1 MEKETLQA
9 QLSFLLFSFAISFS
23 FLACLLAL
31 LHKSDRWRWQ
41 WWCSCSVCEAYVT
54 ASWVS
59 EHRNLCDW
67 YTHLLRSSPTHTIH
81 IHVLHNTITADPIN
95 VEHMLKTN
103 FNNYPKG
110 KPFSAIL
117 GDFLGQGIFNVDGD
131 RWLFQRKL
139 AGAELASPIVR
150 AFAMRIVSS
159 EVVQRL
165 LPLLNSAAAEQKQLD
180 LQDVFRRFAFDC
192 ICKISFGVDPGCL
205 ELSLPMSEFAA
216 AFDRAS
222 MLSARRA
229 AAPAT
234 AVWRLKRLFNV
245 GEEKE
250 LRKAIR
256 LIDLLAEEVIRQR
269 RKLGVSSSND
279 LLSRFMTTIDD
290 DRYCNNLV

>member
-1 MEKETLQA
+1 MEKETIQA
-9 QLSFLLFSFAISFS
+9 HLSFLLFFFAISFS
-23 FLACLLAL
+23 ILTCLLFL
-31 LHKSDRWRWQ
+31 IHKSEQWRWQ
-41 WWCSCSVCEAYVT
+41 WWCSCSICKAYVT

-67 YTHLLRSSPTHTIH
+67 YTHLLRSSPTRTIH
-81 IHVLHNTITADPIN
+81 IHVLHNTVTADPAN

-131 RWLFQRKL
+131 NWMLQRKL
-139 AGAELASPIVR
+139 AAAELTSPVVR
-150 AFAMRIVSS
+150 AFAMKIVSS

-165 LPLLNSAAAEQKQLD
+165 LPLLHTAAAEQQQLD
-180 LQDVFRRFAFDC
+180 LQDVFKRFSFDC

-205 ELSLPMSEFAA
+205 ELSLPMREFAA

-222 MLSARRA
+222 MLSARRG
-229 AAPAT
+229 AAPAP

-245 GEEKE
+245 GEERELKE
-250 LRKAIR
+250 AIR
-256 LIDLLAEEVIRQR
+256 MIDLLAEEVIRQR

-279 LLSRFMTTIDD
+279 LLSRFMASIDN
-290 DRYCNNLV
+290 DR

>member
-1 MEKETLQA
+1 MEKETIQA
-9 QLSFLLFSFAISFS
+9 HLSFLLFFFAISFS
-23 FLACLLAL
+23 ILACLLFL
-31 LHKSDRWRWQ
+31 IHKSERWRWQ
-41 WWCSCSVCEAYVT
+41 WWCSCSICKAYVT

-67 YTHLLRSSPTHTIH
+67 YTHLLRSSPTRTIH
-81 IHVLHNTITADPIN
+81 IHVLRNTVTADPAN

-131 RWLFQRKL
+131 HWMLQRKL
-139 AGAELASPIVR
+139 AAAELMSPVVR
-150 AFAMRIVSS
+150 TFAMKIVSS
-159 EVVQRL
+159 EVAQRL
-165 LPLLNSAAAEQKQLD
+165 LPLLHTAAAEQQQLD
-180 LQDVFRRFAFDC
+180 LQDVFKRFSFDC

-205 ELSLPMSEFAA
+205 ELSLPMCEFAA

-222 MLSARRA
+222 MLSARRG
-229 AAPAT
+229 AAPAP

-245 GEEKE
+245 GEERELKE
-250 LRKAIR
+250 AIR
-256 LIDLLAEEVIRQR
+256 MIDLLAEEVIRQR

-279 LLSRFMTTIDD
+279 LLSRFMASIDN
-290 DRYCNNLV
+290 DR